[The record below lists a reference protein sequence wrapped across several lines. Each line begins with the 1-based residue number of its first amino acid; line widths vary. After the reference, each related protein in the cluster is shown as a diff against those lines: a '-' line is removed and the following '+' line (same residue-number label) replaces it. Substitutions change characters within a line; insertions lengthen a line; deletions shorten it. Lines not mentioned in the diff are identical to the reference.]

1 MYSFLLLNI
10 SVLSFAF
17 GLAQVINKKH
27 LKIGVTLMIL
37 GFAVAVYLIY
47 DFITNFHLPLC

>member
-1 MYSFLLLNI
+1 MKFLLFI
-10 SVLSFAF
+10 VSVFSFAF
-17 GLAQVINKKH
+17 GLAKINNKKH

-47 DFITNFHLPLC
+47 DFVTNFHLPLC

>member
-1 MYSFLLLNI
+1 MQSFLLLNI
-10 SVLSFAF
+10 SVFSFAF